1 MLISSA
7 DSNEKE
13 QVKTPGN
20 VLKTSVEKRNNKTA
34 EKFDFYLEGEESSQ
48 SEETKRDVRYIS
60 SLDGTPLNEYEIE
73 CIRAM
78 RTISPRD
85 RILFMAQL
93 FQKSE

>member
-7 DSNEKE
+7 DTNEKE
-13 QVKTPGN
+13 QVKATTN
-20 VLKTSVEKRNNKTA
+20 VVKPSIESRNNKTA
-34 EKFDFYLEGEESSQ
+34 EKFEFYLEGEESSQ
-48 SEETKRDVRYIS
+48 PEENKREVRYIS
-60 SLDGTPLNEYEIE
+60 SLDGAPLNEYEIE

>member
-13 QVKTPGN
+13 QNKTPTN
-20 VLKTSVEKRNNKTA
+20 VLKTPVEKRNNKTA
-34 EKFDFYLEGEESSQ
+34 EKFDFYLEGEESNQ
-48 SEETKRDVRYIS
+48 PEETKRDVRYIS

-85 RILFMAQL
+85 RILYMAQL